1 MGNPM
6 TDRIAAI
13 IEQMLEENGG
23 SLELQRNKLAGRVGC
38 VPSQINYVITSRFN
52 TERGYQVESR
62 RGGGGFVKIVKVRFN
77 SADAFLMHT
86 LAAVGDNID
95 AASARAVLLSLFH
108 EGFITEREARFM
120 VAATNERALEVC
132 DPEARSVL
140 RADILKAF
148 LLDLRAYREAGQ
160 R

>member
-86 LAAVGDNID
+86 LAAVGDRID

-120 VAATNERALEVC
+120 VAATNERALEAC
-132 DPEARSVL
+132 EPETRGIL